1 MGRPKG
7 EGGITSSVRVSPN
20 LWMLAKKHNISLSE
34 GLRVGLSIMLADLGE
49 QDYDNNLNLY
59 RKMRVFQKEAEKLST
74 EMQAL
79 KNKSNQVIARTPEQ
93 LQ

>member
-59 RKMRVFQKEAEKLST
+59 RKMRVFQKEAEKLSA
-74 EMQAL
+74 EMEAL
-79 KNKSNQVIARTPEQ
+79 RNKSNQVIARTPNNLE
-93 LQ
+93 